1 MNEETKN
8 HIKLVSLNIELDKHL
23 DIIFP
28 FLEKQASD
36 VFCLQEL
43 FEPDFE
49 DFEKNLKMKG
59 FFIPMAKSQGF
70 KKGREKILIPYGV
83 GFFSSLPIENPKED
97 FYYGGRSELK
107 EMVVGDRT
115 TINRVFFHADVIKN
129 SERFTIGTTHFTWN
143 ADGKADNYQRKDL
156 KALFAI
162 LNDFPEIVFC
172 GDFNTPRGG
181 EIFNTIAKRYK
192 DNIPEKYKTSIDSN
206 FHQAGHLMC
215 MVDALFSTFHFNIKN
230 VKLVSGLSDHYAVI
244 ANVFRA

>member
-97 FYYGGRSELK
+97 FYYGGGEHGKQKFMEGRKKKKRE
-107 EMVVGDRT
+107 T
-115 TINRVFFHADVIKN
+115 FF
-129 SERFTIGTTHFTWN
+129 
-143 ADGKADNYQRKDL
+143 
-156 KALFAI
+156 
-162 LNDFPEIVFC
+162 
-172 GDFNTPRGG
+172 
-181 EIFNTIAKRYK
+181 
-192 DNIPEKYKTSIDSN
+192 
-206 FHQAGHLMC
+206 
-215 MVDALFSTFHFNIKN
+215 
-230 VKLVSGLSDHYAVI
+230 
-244 ANVFRA
+244 